1 LVLRGLPV
9 LLSLV
14 LIVACGGGSEDT
26 AGSATATSTPKPTA
40 SRTPTHAPTPTGTPA
55 PEVVTVAPVPAQ
67 DTEAPQV
74 TPAPTQ
80 PPAPPATNQAP
91 AFPDS
96 ISISTDT
103 SFEYDDD
110 GYLTGAVTVITVPAA
125 ADPDGD
131 SLTYNWSA
139 SNGSISGAGV
149 TATWTRAL
157 DFGEPQPGT
166 VTVTADDG
174 RGGSDVLEIEVQ

>member
-1 LVLRGLPV
+1 
-9 LLSLV
+9 
-14 LIVACGGGSEDT
+14 
-26 AGSATATSTPKPTA
+26 
-40 SRTPTHAPTPTGTPA
+40 
-55 PEVVTVAPVPAQ
+55 
-67 DTEAPQV
+67 
-74 TPAPTQ
+74 
-80 PPAPPATNQAP
+80 
-91 AFPDS
+91 
-96 ISISTDT
+96 
-103 SFEYDDD
+103 
-110 GYLTGAVTVITVPAA
+110 VITVPAA

-131 SLTYNWSA
+131 SLTYSWSA